1 MKLEEL
7 IEILKK
13 GESEEVEFKARFV
26 KDSVKDV
33 CAFSNTGGGD
43 LLFGISDKG
52 EIVGIEDGKIE
63 QKISDAL
70 SGISPYP
77 KVKMERLKVE
87 DRELFHLN
95 VSAAD
100 KLHSVGNVVYIR
112 IGRNNRPLNTQEVIE
127 KAAETAIVF
136 FDELPAADLPLE
148 AIHKPFVRGYLE
160 KRRKIRGIARR
171 GTLEENL
178 ALLKIAVKKDGKTVP
193 TRGGLLFFSEM
204 PQHYIPYARVRLVWF
219 EDEEMRRYVDSR
231 EFTGPLWKIVE
242 DLEAY
247 FAANLKVIGGR
258 GAGWKR
264 EEFPEYPFDALRE
277 AVINALIH
285 RNYFDLAE
293 TQIFIYPSRI
303 RIINPG
309 SFPPG
314 ITPEAPAH
322 KPRNPRL
329 SQYMYD
335 FGYIE
340 KYGAGIGRIKEECE
354 RHPAVNVEFIIRP
367 YRTELVFRK
376 EQYREL
382 DKIDREIVEVLKVK
396 EDASSTEIGKEL
408 ALSKV
413 TVVNHLKHLTSAGIV
428 YKTGKGPSTRYK
440 ISEGSRGYGE
450 KNLDA

>member
-7 IEILKK
+7 IEILRER
-13 GESEEVEFKARFV
+13 ESEKVEFKARFV

-33 CAFSNTGGGD
+33 CAFSNTDGGD

-52 EIVGIEDGKIE
+52 EIVGIQDGETE
-63 QKISDAL
+63 QKVSDTL

-77 KVKMERLKVE
+77 KVKMERLMVE
-87 DRELFHLN
+87 EKELFHLD
-95 VSAAD
+95 VSPSD
-100 KLHSVGNVVYIR
+100 KLHSVGNIVYIR

-136 FDELPAADLPLE
+136 FDELPATEVPIGAISKPL
-148 AIHKPFVRGYLE
+148 VRDYLE
-160 KRRKIRGIARR
+160 KRRKIRGVARR

-178 ALLKIAVKKDGKTVP
+178 SLLKVAVKKDGKTVP
-193 TRGGLLFFSEM
+193 TKGGLLFFSET
-204 PQHYIPYARVRLVWF
+204 PQQYIPYARVRLVWF
-219 EDEEMRRYVDSR
+219 EDEEMRRYEDSR

-242 DLEAY
+242 DIETY

-277 AVINALIH
+277 AVINALVH
-285 RNYFDLAE
+285 RNYFDPAE
-293 TQIFIYPSRI
+293 VQIFIYPAKI

-322 KPRNPRL
+322 KPRNPQL

-340 KYGAGIGRIKEECE
+340 KYGAGISRIKEECE
-354 RHPAVNVEFIIRP
+354 KHPAVSIEFIIRP
-367 YRTELVFRK
+367 YRTELVFKK

-382 DKIDREIVEVLKVK
+382 DNIDREIVKVLEVK
-396 EDASSTEIGKEL
+396 EDASSTEIGEEL
-408 ALSKV
+408 DVSKV
-413 TVVNHLKHLTSAGIV
+413 TVVNHLKHLRSVGIV
-428 YKTGKGPSTRYK
+428 YKTGKGPSTRYT
-440 ISEGSRGYGE
+440 ISESSRKYGE
-450 KNLDA
+450 DPEK